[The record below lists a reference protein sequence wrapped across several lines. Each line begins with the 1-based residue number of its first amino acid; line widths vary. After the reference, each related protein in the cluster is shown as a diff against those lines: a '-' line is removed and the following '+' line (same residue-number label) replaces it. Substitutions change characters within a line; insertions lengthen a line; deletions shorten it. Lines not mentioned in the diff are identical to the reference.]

1 MGRRQQRR
9 NGQPGGVGSSQ
20 DSGHHLVDGERPKI
34 ARLDDGQRDRHGLE
48 QFAGRRVESFRERCC
63 QQLRNRFRASVHVQI
78 ASRSADRLVRG
89 VQDPDKLNDETTYQR
104 CFACGHRN
112 ESGLKLTFRRD
123 GERIVADYTP
133 AERYQG
139 FPGVLHGGI
148 LATMLDE
155 TMGRTGAL
163 RQEWLMTGKLDIRYR
178 QPAPIDQPLRV
189 WGEIAR
195 ERNGAIDAIG
205 AVELMDGTVLA
216 DARGMFVRLP
226 EPLASATVD
235 QYPEFL
241 TYWRT

>member
-1 MGRRQQRR
+1 MIDACHQLVQREHAKVGNLDHRHRDGGR
-9 NGQPGGVGSSQ
+9 
-20 DSGHHLVDGERPKI
+20 LEE
-34 ARLDDGQRDRHGLE
+34 LDDRRSEALRERRLE
-48 QFAGRRVESFRERCC
+48 Q
-63 QQLRNRFRASVHVQI
+63 LRQRFRATVQYGCPPN
-78 ASRSADRLVRG
+78 RLIDWSKA

-123 GERIVADYTP
+123 GARIVADYTP

-195 ERNGAIDAIG
+195 ERNGAIDAVG

-216 DARGMFVRLP
+216 EARGMFVRLP
-226 EPLASATVD
+226 QPLASATLD
-235 QYPEFL
+235 QYPEFIN
-241 TYWRT
+241 YWRT

>member
-1 MGRRQQRR
+1 M
-9 NGQPGGVGSSQ
+9 
-20 DSGHHLVDGERPKI
+20 
-34 ARLDDGQRDRHGLE
+34 
-48 QFAGRRVESFRERCC
+48 
-63 QQLRNRFRASVHVQI
+63 
-78 ASRSADRLVRG
+78 
-89 VQDPDKLNDETTYQR
+89 QDPDKLNDETTYQR

-123 GERIVADYTP
+123 GARIVADYTP

-195 ERNGAIDAIG
+195 ERNGAIDAVG

-216 DARGMFVRLP
+216 EARGMFVRLP
-226 EPLASATVD
+226 QPLASATLD
-235 QYPEFL
+235 QYPEFIN
-241 TYWRT
+241 YWRT